1 MKMIYATIAGKAAVL
16 PLVLCIALCAAAR
29 PPERQKVKY
38 TPEEIV
44 RLRAEA
50 HRKMLERTGGYV
62 MKPGVGKGTVVFFN
76 VQTRVAES
84 NIVKVA
90 SSLVRSLRIKVAVE
104 RVEGVVT
111 PADAGTRLKKSG
123 AAAGVFLVDDA
134 ANPSTLLV
142 APEGHWSIVNV
153 AALAADGAAEP
164 FVVARTQK
172 EAMRAFLFAFNAGD
186 SQSEDSLMGPIAA
199 PKELD
204 LFPGARPPVDVLNR
218 AIRAM
223 PKYGVERWERYTY
236 RDACQEGWAPA
247 PTNEYQ
253 KAVWDKVHALPTEPI
268 KITPETKKTA
278 K

>member
-1 MKMIYATIAGKAAVL
+1 MKAFNAIMTGKAAAL
-16 PLVLCIALCAAAR
+16 SAVLCLALCAAAR

-38 TPEEIV
+38 TPEELT

-50 HRKMLERTGGYV
+50 HQKMLERTGGYV
-62 MKPGVGKGTVVFFN
+62 MKPGVGRGMVMFFN
-76 VQTRVAES
+76 AQTRVAES

-90 SSLVRSLRIKVAVE
+90 SSLVRPLRIKVAVE
-104 RVEGVVT
+104 RIEGAVT
-111 PADAGTRLKKSG
+111 SADAGTRLKKSG
-123 AAAGVFLVDDA
+123 AAAGVFVVDDV
-134 ANPSTLLV
+134 ANPNTLLV
-142 APEGHWSIVNV
+142 APEGRWAIVNV

-186 SQSEDSLMGPIAA
+186 SQSENSLMGPIAA

-204 LFPGARPPVDVLNR
+204 LFPAARPPVDVLNR

-223 PKYGVERWERYTY
+223 PNYGVQRWERYTY

-247 PTNEYQ
+247 PTNDYQ
-253 KAVWDKVHALPTEPI
+253 KAIWNEVRSLPQKPI
-268 KITPETKKTA
+268 TIEFDPKQGK
-278 K
+278 